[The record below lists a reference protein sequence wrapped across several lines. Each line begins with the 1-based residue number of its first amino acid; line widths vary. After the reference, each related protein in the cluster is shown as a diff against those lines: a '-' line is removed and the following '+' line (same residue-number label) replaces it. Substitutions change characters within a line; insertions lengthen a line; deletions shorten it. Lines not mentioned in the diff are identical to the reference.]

1 MLDEKQIWAI
11 FLFEFKMGCKA
22 TETTWNIYNAFDL
35 GTAKE
40 HIVQWWFK
48 KSAKETRTLK
58 MRSAEASP
66 WKLTMTNWEQSSK
79 LVLLKLHEK
88 LLKNSAS
95 TILLSFGIW
104 SKLERWKKSVSG
116 CLMRWLRKKNRH
128 FEVSP
133 FILCNN
139 LKPFLGQ
146 IVTCDRV
153 QSTSQS

>member
-48 KSAKETRTLK
+48 KSAKDTRTLK

-95 TILLSFGIW
+95 TILWSFGIW